1 MNKQVLNIL
10 LLALLA
16 VIPQSIT
23 GQIYNSSASQIAAS
37 IGLSLDEASWFNT
50 LNTFGLLIAL
60 PLGAWLASRFGYRQ
74 LFRIGAVVGLFS
86 TLASSLCMQPAPQ
99 MLSWFGHGLSA
110 SFLVLFAHAI
120 ILKNLNFRAI
130 AYAESL
136 VLLVAVLVPLGIY
149 PYLLSIL
156 AENNLWRWSFSL
168 QLVPFL
174 LMLGWARF
182 GHWPHLEETQEI
194 GFNWLQALL
203 LTIASCGIA
212 YILLRGERF
221 DWFETPSIIWITLI
235 TASAITLLGLA
246 IKNRRGRGQY
256 LEASVLASRIGK
268 LSMLQASIAGF
279 VVLAISMLTS
289 VYMTKIM
296 QYSAANA
303 GYINLI
309 GFVGMLAGLGVALF
323 ATCNPDRN
331 PFKVVPIGIIMMI
344 ATCIWLT
351 GSNALIGQ
359 AYLWPA
365 ILLKGFAIGILNIT
379 LTIHI
384 LRSLPR
390 QHLLETIAWFYLF
403 RNLGSLSAIGEFSRF
418 MTIETSNAMQKLAEN
433 YDPLNETFIHHQQ
446 LITASLQQ
454 STLAPTPERSA
465 LLLMSQLKTQAL
477 SVAGVNNYQWL
488 IATTLIIIPSMVLTM
503 KWANHPARPK

>member
-1 MNKQVLNIL
+1 MNKPFITIL

-16 VIPQSIT
+16 IFPQSVT
-23 GQIYNSSASQIAAS
+23 SQIYSNSASQIAAS

-60 PLGAWLASRFGYRQ
+60 PLGAWLARRFGYRQ
-74 LFRIGAVVGLFS
+74 LFRIGAVLGLIS
-86 TLASSLCMQPAPQ
+86 TLVSSLSMQAAPQ
-99 MLSWFGHGLSA
+99 MLSWFGHGVSA

-120 ILKNLNFRAI
+120 ILKNLSFRAI
-130 AYAESL
+130 ALAESL
-136 VLLVAVLVPLGIY
+136 VLLLAVLIPLGIY
-149 PYLLSIL
+149 PYLLSTL
-156 AENNLWRWSFSL
+156 AESNLWRWAFSL

-174 LMLGWARF
+174 LMLGWARY
-182 GHWPHLEETQEI
+182 GHWPHQEETQEI

-221 DWFETPSIIWITLI
+221 DWFEAPSMVWIALL
-235 TASAITLLGLA
+235 TALAIALLGLA
-246 IKNRRGRGQY
+246 IRNRWGPGQY
-256 LEASVLASRIGK
+256 LDARVLASRIGK
-268 LSMLQASIAGF
+268 LSMLQAAVAGF

-309 GFVGMLAGLGVALF
+309 GFIGMLAGLGIAFF
-323 ATCNPDRN
+323 ATSNPDRD
-331 PFKVVPIGIIMMI
+331 PFKVVPIGIVMMMG
-344 ATCIWLT
+344 TCIWLT
-351 GSNALIGQ
+351 GSNAFIGQ

-365 ILLKGFAIGILNIT
+365 ILLKGFAIGLLNIT

-488 IATTLIIIPSMVLTM
+488 IATTLVIIPSMVLTM
-503 KWANHPARPK
+503 KWANRATT